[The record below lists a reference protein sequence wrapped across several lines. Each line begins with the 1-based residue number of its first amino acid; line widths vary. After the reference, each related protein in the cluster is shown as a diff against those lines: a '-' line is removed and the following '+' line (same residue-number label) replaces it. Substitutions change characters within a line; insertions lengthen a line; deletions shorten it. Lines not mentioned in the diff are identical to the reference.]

1 MGHAVGVVHD
11 KSTGRGCH
19 TPCVATRWA
28 VLRDGIRRF
37 ALPAIGIANV
47 VAVGW
52 LPIRLTDAP
61 FTHPSTSG
69 AAAAAALT
77 AGIALLASGLL
88 ATALRATNALG
99 SLAILASV
107 AWFAPDWIGW
117 PNAAPLVR
125 GTAMIVAPLLAPI
138 ILHLVAAAS
147 GALRGSTIRALV
159 AAAYVVTIAL
169 SLARAAVR
177 DPIRD
182 LDCFEP
188 PRNCS
193 ENVFLLWANEDLAR
207 QLDLAQI
214 GVAIAISLGLAVMA
228 AWRLLGGT
236 RPARRSHGPLL
247 VFGAVVGVAD
257 TTYIVLLAADHLQTA
272 AEPSLG
278 AAFMVQAGAITA
290 LAITLGWQVARARSI
305 GVSVARLATDI
316 GAAPAPG
323 GLERALAL
331 ALGDPDLAVAYRLP
345 TTDSFVDATGMPAP
359 GASARPG
366 RVATPITRDG
376 QKIAVVLH
384 DPGLVD
390 PEDLKRTIGS
400 AARLAVDNERLRAEV
415 LAQVRAIAELRTRIV
430 EREDAARR
438 HVERDLHDG
447 AQQRLLAISYELRL
461 GRAAATREGNDDR
474 AASFERLIGGT
485 EAVLEDLT
493 RARARDLPGGPRGG
507 WSGPRA
513 RRSCRSRHPT
523 GRDHRRHGR
532 AVPGGQRERSV
543 RGDRRGRSVRGRPRS
558 HARESGVG
566 AAEWASHS
574 PDRRRRCW
582 RESDL

>member
-1 MGHAVGVVHD
+1 MLP
-11 KSTGRGCH
+11 SPTLRRRG
-19 TPCVATRWA
+19 PRPRR
-28 VLRDGIRRF
+28 RDRRHR
-37 ALPAIGIANV
+37 AARQRSPRHRASSDERARIACDPRQRRLVRSGLDRLAECSAIGPRHGND
-47 VAVGW
+47 
-52 LPIRLTDAP
+52 R
-61 FTHPSTSG
+61 G
-69 AAAAAALT
+69 A
-77 AGIALLASGLL
+77 
-88 ATALRATNALG
+88 
-99 SLAILASV
+99 
-107 AWFAPDWIGW
+107 
-117 PNAAPLVR
+117 
-125 GTAMIVAPLLAPI
+125 LLAPI

-316 GAAPAPG
+316 GAAPH
-323 GLERALAL
+323 RAAL
-331 ALGDPDLAVAYRLP
+331 NVHSRWRSATPISPSRIGCPQP
-345 TTDSFVDATGMPAP
+345 TPSSMPRGCQPRVRRAA
-359 GASARPG
+359 GAGRNADHARRSENRRCPSRPRPG
-366 RVATPITRDG
+366 RP
-376 QKIAVVLH
+376 
-384 DPGLVD
+384 
-390 PEDLKRTIGS
+390 
-400 AARLAVDNERLRAEV
+400 
-415 LAQVRAIAELRTRIV
+415 
-430 EREDAARR
+430 RR
-438 HVERDLHDG
+438 SE
-447 AQQRLLAISYELRL
+447 E
-461 GRAAATREGNDDR
+461 DDR
-474 AASFERLIGGT
+474 IGGT
-485 EAVLEDLT
+485 S
-493 RARARDLPGGPRGG
+493 GGR
-507 WSGPRA
+507 
-513 RRSCRSRHPT
+513 
-523 GRDHRRHGR
+523 
-532 AVPGGQRERSV
+532 Q
-543 RGDRRGRSVRGRPRS
+543 
-558 HARESGVG
+558 
-566 AAEWASHS
+566 
-574 PDRRRRCW
+574 
-582 RESDL
+582 